1 MKNISELIPTVAAMA
16 LLLIAFSAPVS
27 AGRGVDAGQHGW
39 RPWCAGNLSDED
51 QEVLSKERQA
61 FFDDT
66 QDLRQD
72 MYQKRL
78 ELQSEL
84 AKKNPDNQK
93 AVALQNDISKLTE
106 EFGQKR
112 LDFILKMRK
121 IHPDMG
127 RIGGWRSM
135 DEGVADCPNYG
146 HHMGRWKGYGMM
158 GRGYGMGPGMRG
170 PGYGM
175 GPGMMG
181 DDDGDWNCPYDGR
194 SMGPGRGYGMMG
206 RGYGMGSGMMMGH
219 GYGMGPGMM
228 GHGYGMGPGY
238 GRGQGSRG
246 RAPEQGEI
254 DPTSGRLETPLKE
267 DGART
272 AVENYLQSTR
282 NPNLKLGKITEQGD
296 AFEAEIV
303 TKDGSLVDKL
313 LIEKSTGWMHPA
325 NQ

>member
-1 MKNISELIPTVAAMA
+1 MKNISKLIPIVAAMA

-27 AGRGVDAGQHGW
+27 AGRGVDAGQQGW

-66 QDLRQD
+66 QDLQQD

-84 AKKNPDNQK
+84 AKKNPDAEK
-93 AVALQNDISKLTE
+93 AAALQKDIAKFTE
-106 EFGQKR
+106 EFDQKR
-112 LDFILKMRK
+112 LDFILKMKK
-121 IHPDMG
+121 INPNIG
-127 RIGGWRSM
+127 RIGGWGTM
-135 DEGVADCPNYG
+135 DEDVTPIAHMAAVITVTIWVGGGLRYG
-146 HHMGRWKGYGMM
+146 TRHE
-158 GRGYGMGPGMRG
+158 G

-181 DDDGDWNCPYDGR
+181 NDDGDRNCPYDGR

-206 RGYGMGSGMMMGH
+206 RGYGMGSGMMGR
-219 GYGMGPGMM
+219 GSGMGPGMM
-228 GHGYGMGPGY
+228 GRGYGMGSGY
-238 GRGQGSRG
+238 GRGPGSMG
-246 RAPEQGEI
+246 RAPEQGG
-254 DPTSGRLETPLKE
+254 TGTGGGRLETPLKE

-272 AVENYLQSTR
+272 VVENYLQATR

-313 LIEKSTGWMHPA
+313 LVEKSTGWMHPA

>member
-1 MKNISELIPTVAAMA
+1 MKVKFRSTPLLVAA
-16 LLLIAFSAPVS
+16 LLVLMGIAETAT
-27 AGRGVDAGQHGW
+27 AGRGMGYGHRGG
-39 RPWCAGNLSDED
+39 CSGYTGELSEED
-51 QEVLSKERQA
+51 ITALNKERQA

-66 QDLRQD
+66 RDLRQD

-84 AKKNPDNQK
+84 AKKNPDAQK
-93 AVALQNDISKLTE
+93 AAALQKDIANFTE
-106 EFGQKR
+106 EFDQKR
-112 LDFILKMRK
+112 LDFILKMKK
-121 IHPDMG
+121 INPDIG
-127 RIGGWRSM
+127 RMGGWGAM
-135 DEGVADCPNYG
+135 DDDDDANCPYG
-146 HHMGRWKGYGMM
+146 GGRHGRHMGRWKGYGM
-158 GRGYGMGPGMRG
+158 GPGMMV

-181 DDDGDWNCPYDGR
+181 DDDGDRDCPYGGR
-194 SMGPGRGYGMMG
+194 SKGPGRGYGMMG
-206 RGYGMGSGMMMGH
+206 RGYGMGNGTMMGQ
-219 GYGMGPGMM
+219 GSGMGPGMM
-228 GHGYGMGPGY
+228 GRGYGMGSGY
-238 GRGQGSRG
+238 GRGQGSMG

-254 DPTSGRLETPLKE
+254 GPGAGRIETPLKE

-272 AVENYLQSTR
+272 VVENYLQSTR

-313 LIEKSTGWMHPA
+313 RIEKSTGWMHPA

>member
-1 MKNISELIPTVAAMA
+1 MKNISGLIPTMAATA

-27 AGRGVDAGQHGW
+27 AGRGVDAGQQGW

-84 AKKNPDNQK
+84 AKKNPDDQK

-106 EFGQKR
+106 EFEQKR

-121 IHPDMG
+121 THPDMG
-127 RIGGWRSM
+127 RIGGWRAK

-146 HHMGRWKGYGMM
+146 HHMRRWN
-158 GRGYGMGPGMRG
+158 
-170 PGYGM
+170 GYGM

-181 DDDGDWNCPYDGR
+181 DDAGDWNCPYDGR

-206 RGYGMGSGMMMGH
+206 RGYGMGSGMMMGR

-238 GRGQGSRG
+238 GRGQESMG
-246 RAPEQGEI
+246 RAPEQGETG
-254 DPTSGRLETPLKE
+254 PTSGRLETPLKE

-282 NPNLKLGKITEQGD
+282 NPNLKLGKITDQGD

>member
-1 MKNISELIPTVAAMA
+1 
-16 LLLIAFSAPVS
+16 
-27 AGRGVDAGQHGW
+27 
-39 RPWCAGNLSDED
+39 LSDED

-72 MYQKRL
+72 MHQKRL
-78 ELQSEL
+78 ELQSEI
-84 AKKNPDNQK
+84 AKKNPDDQK

-106 EFGQKR
+106 KFEQKR

-121 IHPDMG
+121 ANPDMG
-127 RIGGWRSM
+127 RIGGWRGK

-175 GPGMMG
+175 GRGMMG

-194 SMGPGRGYGMMG
+194 SMGTGRGYGMMG
-206 RGYGMGSGMMMGH
+206 RGYGMG
-219 GYGMGPGMM
+219 
-228 GHGYGMGPGY
+228 PGY
-238 GRGQGSRG
+238 GRGQGSMG
-246 RAPEQGEI
+246 RAPEQGETG
-254 DPTSGRLETPLKE
+254 PTSGRLETPLKE